1 MESLSTPDFRRLF
14 EAAPCLCLV
23 LSPDLRI
30 LAASDAYLRATM
42 TRRED
47 IVGGQ
52 LFEVFPDNP
61 ADPNATGMK
70 NLAASLQRVLHLCC
84 PDAMAIQKYDVKRP
98 DGRFEERYWS
108 PLNSPVLDA
117 AGQVECIIH
126 RVEDVTDIVLLQME
140 RAERDSSKRAQQL
153 IIEQLQARNEA
164 LAASHDALRL
174 TEARSNQ
181 LVRELRV
188 REAHLESILATIPDA
203 MVVIDDKG
211 LIQSFSATAEKLFG
225 YRVEE
230 VRGRNVEMLM
240 PEPYRRDHQR
250 YVDRYINTGNA
261 HVIGIG
267 RVVIG
272 LKKDGSTFP
281 MELAVGEV
289 TFEGRKQFTGFAR
302 DMTEPQQNERRLH
315 ELQSELL
322 HVSRLSE
329 MGQMASA
336 LAHEVSQ
343 PLTSITTYLSAA
355 RRLAS
360 GGNPELAATAIRGA
374 SEQAERAVQIIR
386 RLRDFVKKSK
396 PEMRPENLSR
406 VIEEAIAL
414 TLVDTRGTAPRIGM
428 RIGEAASI
436 AIMDK
441 VQIQQLLINLIR
453 NAIEATANAKRRE
466 IMISTCPHDPGAVL
480 VSVADS
486 GTGIVPAIRERLF
499 MPFVTSK
506 DAGMG
511 VGLSICRTIVETH
524 GGRLWAKDHPGGGTI
539 FEFTLP
545 TRVDDPVA
553 A

>member
-1 MESLSTPDFRRLF
+1 MESPQTPDFRRLF
-14 EAAPCLCLV
+14 EAAPGLYLV
-23 LSPDLRI
+23 LTPELRI
-30 LAASDAYLRATM
+30 VAASNAYLRATM
-42 TRRED
+42 TCRED
-47 IVGGQ
+47 IIGRP
-52 LFEVFPDNP
+52 LFDVFPDNP
-61 ADPNATGMK
+61 ADPDATGVT
-70 NLAASLQRVLHLCC
+70 NLSASLERVLRLRC

-108 PLNSPVLDA
+108 PLNSPVLA
-117 AGQVECIIH
+117 ANGSVDGIIH
-126 RVEDVTDIVLLQME
+126 RVEDVTDVVRLQFAQ
-140 RAERDSSKRAQQL
+140 AEHATFKREQQH
-153 IIEQLQARNEA
+153 IIEQLQVRNEE
-164 LAASHDALRL
+164 LAASHGALRA
-174 TEARSNQ
+174 TEARTNQ
-181 LVRELRV
+181 LIRQLRV

-211 LIQSFSATAEKLFG
+211 LIQSFSATAERLFG
-225 YRVEE
+225 YSVEE

-240 PEPYRRDHQR
+240 PEPYRSDHQR

-272 LKKDGSTFP
+272 QKKDGSTFP
-281 MELAVGEV
+281 MELAVGEL

-302 DMTEPQQNERRLH
+302 DMTERQQNEHRLH

-343 PLTSITTYLSAA
+343 PLTSIMTYLSAA

-360 GGNPELAATAIRGA
+360 GGNPELAATAIHGA

-396 PEMRPENLSR
+396 AEMRVESLPR
-406 VIEEAIAL
+406 VIEEAVAL
-414 TLVDTRGTAPRIGM
+414 TLVGFRGAPPRIGM
-428 RIGEAASI
+428 RISPSAST

-441 VQIQQLLINLIR
+441 VQIQQLLINLIK
-453 NAIEATANAKRRE
+453 NAIEATHGAQRRE
-466 IMISTCPHDPGAVL
+466 IVISTAPVDSGQVL

-486 GTGIVPAIRERLF
+486 GSGLVPAIRDRLF

-506 DAGMG
+506 EAGMG

-524 GGRLWAKDHPGGGTI
+524 GGKLWAMDNPDGGTI
-539 FEFTLP
+539 FQFTLP
-545 TRVDDPVA
+545 TTVA
-553 A
+553 ETAAA